1 MIHMDSELNQ
11 SLAVRVEAINDMYC
25 QWQKKTSVN
34 LSAKIEVDQG
44 WRRKVDW
51 IRLCQNFFL
60 SPSRPLFLSC
70 WKFFGQLNFLTPGC
84 YTLKRRL
91 FFPKVLRISALLY
104 NYLYSYI
111 VFSRGKLSHAEQN
124 ILFGDLEKSHILK
137 LGGLDLK
144 FMQLAFSRI

>member
-1 MIHMDSELNQ
+1 MSKLLLVTHPVPYFFHAESF
-11 SLAVRVEAINDMYC
+11 LANS
-25 QWQKKTSVN
+25 T
-34 LSAKIEVDQG
+34 
-44 WRRKVDW
+44 
-51 IRLCQNFFL
+51 
-60 SPSRPLFLSC
+60 
-70 WKFFGQLNFLTPGC
+70 FLTPGC

-91 FFPKVLRISALLY
+91 FSPKVLRISALLY

-137 LGGLDLK
+137 LGLDLK